1 MAFFSEPYFSKASS
15 CFHHL
20 LAAEWPLLPWP
31 PPKRHGAIY
40 RPHRSPPRCHRDWSG
55 QRWPSRHACAWPP
68 FPCRFC
74 LTEGIRKGKLETA
87 VCFKH
92 SGFCF
97 SQKANLIW
105 IKFREIILGFAFSAS
120 SSSALLQF
128 SRCNG
133 VSQGNFPKKKKTQ
146 NHQINPTYKV

>member
-1 MAFFSEPYFSKASS
+1 MSENPWHEKSYITSYWSIFTNHGFFSEPYFSKASS
-15 CFHHL
+15 CFRRHL

-68 FPCRFC
+68 FPCHFC
-74 LTEGIRKGKLETA
+74 WKEGIRKRKLETA
-87 VCFKH
+87 VCFKTLWLL
-92 SGFCF
+92 FF
-97 SQKANLIW
+97 SKSKSHLDQIPRNHPRIYN
-105 IKFREIILGFAFSAS
+105 SAS

-128 SRCNG
+128 
-133 VSQGNFPKKKKTQ
+133 
-146 NHQINPTYKV
+146 